1 MYCTGGVACASKAR
15 IRTLTLKLPT
25 GVEDTAR
32 KPIRARR
39 PLQTSWNNTGSWC
52 TCTYAYSMVR
62 TGVRACLLALFT
74 HRRPAVLCSSVQQW
88 TLDMVDREE
97 EKKNSMATRSGCRG
111 HALLAYLALIS
122 CYNLSLSRMLR
133 CLNKT
138 STDKLL
144 SAVRS

>member
-97 EKKNSMATRSGCRG
+97 EKIAWRPDPDAEATSSLPGSHLMAQPV
-111 HALLAYLALIS
+111 
-122 CYNLSLSRMLR
+122 SLSRMLR
-133 CLNKT
+133 CL
-138 STDKLL
+138 
-144 SAVRS
+144 